1 MQAAPEL
8 FRVAQVRAERFIA
21 LLRLGMSSILAV
33 LLVLLL
39 SGAAVEPTET
49 MQRQAVFAM
58 VTMASYFLMGLAF
71 LLIIRAGAF
80 RSWMSWPSAL
90 MDCGFILSGLFVS
103 LGNLGLDG
111 HYIWAFPTVWL
122 IPVVLASGALRF
134 NPVLQAAMVAVLVV
148 GLLWLLPIAQSR
160 DLAGLS
166 TLEIL
171 FGTPPNLMRVAMLVI
186 AGGVLVFAS
195 VLIRRL
201 LIGFIEE
208 AEARNRLT
216 RFLPE
221 PLAARLA
228 GEDLDALRSGVT
240 QRMAVVFVDIRGF
253 TALAEAADPA
263 AVSRLLAEFRG
274 HVSAAAE
281 AQGGFV
287 DKFIGDGA
295 LVVFDDADGRA
306 GDRAMAAV
314 GTLLRAV
321 AAWRSDVRV
330 GVGAHIGDVFA
341 GVVGDAGRLE
351 FTVLGDVVN
360 VAARLEAATKK
371 VGVRALISDDM
382 WQSLG
387 SVPDGWHPLAELELP
402 GRAGRVG
409 AWAFDGADRSP

>member
-8 FRVAQVRAERFIA
+8 FRLAQVRAERFIA
-21 LLRLGMSSILAV
+21 LLRLGMSSVLAV

-39 SGAAVEPTET
+39 SGAGVEPTEA

-58 VTMASYFLMGLAF
+58 VTMASYFLIGLAF

-80 RSWMSWPSAL
+80 RAWMSWPSAL
-90 MDCGFILSGLFVS
+90 MDCGFILSGLWVS
-103 LGNLGLDG
+103 MGNLGLDG

-134 NPVLQAAMVAVLVV
+134 NPVLQGAMVAVLVA
-148 GLLWLLPIAQSR
+148 GLLWLLPIAEGR
-160 DLAGLS
+160 DFSGLS
-166 TLEIL
+166 TLEIM

-186 AGGVLVFAS
+186 SGGVLVFAS

-201 LIGFIEE
+201 LMRFIAE
-208 AEARNRLT
+208 AEARGRLT

-221 PLAARLA
+221 PLAVRLA
-228 GEDLDALRSGVT
+228 AEDLDALRAGVT
-240 QRMAVVFVDIRGF
+240 QRMGIVFVDIRGF
-253 TALAEAADPA
+253 TALAEAEDPA
-263 AVSRLLAEFRG
+263 AISRLLAAFRG

-306 GDRAMAAV
+306 GDRAMAAIAA
-314 GTLLRAV
+314 LLAAV
-321 AAWRSDVRV
+321 AAWRPDLRV
-330 GVGAHIGDVFA
+330 GVGAHLGDVFA

-360 VAARLEAATKK
+360 VAARLEAATKDA
-371 VGVRALISDDM
+371 GVRALVSDAL
-382 WQSLG
+382 WQSL
-387 SVPDGWHPLAELELP
+387 SAVPEGWAPREALDLP

-409 AWAFDGADRSP
+409 VWAFAG

>member
-8 FRVAQVRAERFIA
+8 FRLAQVRAERFIA
-21 LLRLGMSSILAV
+21 LLRLGMSSVLAV

-39 SGAAVEPTET
+39 SGAGVEPTEA

-58 VTMASYFLMGLAF
+58 VTMGSYFLIGLAF

-80 RSWMSWPSAL
+80 RAWMSWPSAL
-90 MDCGFILSGLFVS
+90 MDCGFILSGLWVS
-103 LGNLGLDG
+103 MGNLGLDG

-134 NPVLQAAMVAVLVV
+134 NPVLQGAMVAVLVA
-148 GLLWLLPIAQSR
+148 GLLWLLPIAEGR

-166 TLEIL
+166 TLEIM

-186 AGGVLVFAS
+186 SGGVLVFAS

-201 LIGFIEE
+201 LMRFIAE
-208 AEARNRLT
+208 AEARGRLT

-228 GEDLDALRSGVT
+228 GEDLDALRAGVT
-240 QRMAVVFVDIRGF
+240 QRMGIVFVDIRGF
-253 TALAEAADPA
+253 TALAEAEDPA
-263 AVSRLLAEFRG
+263 AISRLLAAFRG

-306 GDRAMAAV
+306 GDRAMAAIAA
-314 GTLLRAV
+314 LLAAV
-321 AAWRSDVRV
+321 AGWRSDLRV
-330 GVGAHIGDVFA
+330 GVGAHLGDVFA

-360 VAARLEAATKK
+360 VAARLEAATKDA
-371 VGVRALISDDM
+371 GVRALVSDAL
-382 WQSLG
+382 WQSLTAAPEG
-387 SVPDGWHPLAELELP
+387 WSEVPALSVP
-402 GRAGRVG
+402 GRIASVA
-409 AWAFDGADRSP
+409 AWCPADP